1 VGPDLV
7 GMAQK
12 TVVLLEDDLDGGPA
26 EQTVRFA
33 LDGVSYEIDLSAA
46 NAQRLR
52 GVVQP
57 YVAAGRRVGGRGARV
72 PVGQARGGGAGAV
85 RADREQL
92 AAIREWARARGMP
105 VSNRGRIPERVI
117 AAYHA
122 PPDTAAVQTADIDGA
137 AAVPAVTFTAPA
149 PPRRR
154 ARGAQ

>member
-1 VGPDLV
+1 
-7 GMAQK
+7 MAQK

-26 EQTVRFA
+26 EQTVRFG
-33 LDGVSYEIDLSAA
+33 LDGVSYEIDLSAS

-57 YVAAGRRVGGRGARV
+57 YMAAGRRVGGRGARV
-72 PVGQARGGGAGAV
+72 PVGQARSARGGAA

-105 VSNRGRIPERVI
+105 VSSRGRIPERII

-122 PPDTAAVQTADIDGA
+122 PRDTSAIKTAAGDDAPTA
-137 AAVPAVTFTAPA
+137 PAVTFTAPA